1 MPTSVRA
8 ITTRLAVDGE
18 REFKKAMSE
27 VNNTMRTLKSE
38 MELVDAQFKGQANS
52 MEALQKKND
61 ILSKEYAQQQEI
73 VKTLEQTVKDAAEAY
88 GEADSRTQKYVQ
100 QLNRAKVAEINL
112 NEELEN
118 NKRYL
123 DEAKD
128 SADGCAKSI
137 DGFGKEV
144 KSAADNADAG
154 SQALAVLGDTI
165 ENTEEQTDRLPGSL
179 GDIQDAIKNLRN
191 EDGSFNLE
199 NVVSVL
205 GTIKGAVVGGA
216 IVTGIKEVADAI
228 LDIVESTEEYRGLM
242 GKLDVAFEQNG
253 YSLADAEAAYKR
265 FYEISGDTGAS
276 VTAAN
281 NLASLG
287 LEFDQLQL
295 LIEAVSGAYVSFG
308 DSIPIDS
315 LSESIVDTV
324 SLGKVTGSLADVL
337 NRLNLSEEGVNKELE
352 AMPLNSQKLLYIF
365 SLFATSALPETAE
378 AYDEMAASVIAMR
391 DAQLEL
397 EASMAR
403 LGELFV
409 PAAEKITELKTTFVN
424 AASEVLEWANTALQK
439 YQELKQARNELAQQ
453 SPVYGAFTEGY
464 EWTQKTFLEGMIS
477 QIPFLNIPY
486 NFYKGAKWLSGS
498 HASGLDRVP
507 YDGYIAE
514 LHANEAVLNA
524 QEAALWRSAA
534 RYGASGAPAVSTST
548 PSPAAV
554 QSAARR
560 ENVTI
565 DVTLELDGQTLARKQ
580 YPLMQAEG
588 RRRGTPLAGK
598 EGT

>member
-1 MPTSVRA
+1 MAVRQ
-8 ITTRLAVDGE
+8 ITTRLAIDGE
-18 REFKKAMSE
+18 QEYKKQLAAVNRELGNLGA
-27 VNNTMRTLKSE
+27 E
-38 MELVDAQFKGQANS
+38 MKRVDAQFKGQANS
-52 MEALQKKND
+52 SEALRAKHNLLKQS
-61 ILSKEYAQQQEI
+61 IEQQVGKI
-73 VKTLEQTVKDAAEAY
+73 VSLQGAVEEAAEAY
-88 GEADSRTQKYVQ
+88 GEADSRTDSYRR
-100 QLNRAKVAEINL
+100 QLLSAETALAKLNDELSENDKLLKEAE
-112 NEELEN
+112 
-118 NKRYL
+118 
-123 DEAKD
+123 D

-137 DGFGKEV
+137 DGFGKAV
-144 KSAADNADAG
+144 KEAADETG
-154 SQALAVLGDTI
+154 T
-165 ENTEEQTDRLPGSL
+165 LPGPL
-179 GDIQDAIKNLRN
+179 GDIQNALKDLRN
-191 EDGSFNLE
+191 EDGSFNLS
-199 NVVSVL
+199 NLTGALS
-205 GTIKGAVVGGA
+205 TIKGALVGGA
-216 IVTGIKEVADAI
+216 IVTGAKEVIDAI
-228 LDIVESTEEYRGLM
+228 FEIVNSTEEYRESM

-265 FYEISGDTGAS
+265 FYEITGDTGAS

-337 NRLNLSEEGVNKELE
+337 NRLGMSEEMVNKELE

-365 SLFATSALPETAE
+365 SIFATSALPETAE
-378 AYDEMAASVIAMR
+378 EYDEAAASVIAMR

-397 EASMAR
+397 NAAMAE
-403 LGELFV
+403 LGELLSPLASDLVQFGADV
-409 PAAEKITELKTTFVN
+409 AGVAADIIEKIEYLVTKAQEAKQAIDELAERN
-424 AASEVLEWANTALQK
+424 AAVGVAKESLGWI
-439 YQELKQARNELAQQ
+439 RDI
-453 SPVYGAFTEGY
+453 S
-464 EWTQKTFLEGMIS
+464 LEGMVS

-486 NFYKGAKWLSGS
+486 NIYKGAKWLSGS
-498 HASGLDRVP
+498 HAAGLDRVP
-507 YDGYIAE
+507 YDGYLAE
-514 LHANEAVLNA
+514 LHADEAVLNA

-534 RYGASGAPAVSTST
+534 RYGASGAPSASTPA
-548 PSPAAV
+548 PSPATA

>member
-27 VNNTMRTLKSE
+27 VNTTMRTLKSE
-38 MELVDAQFKGQANS
+38 LELVDAQFKGQANT
-52 MEALQKKND
+52 MEALRKK
-61 ILSKEYAQQQEI
+61 QEI
-73 VKTLEQTVKDAAEAY
+73 LKAQYDQQRESVKALEKAVKDSTEAHVKQ
-88 GEADSRTQKYVQ
+88 GGSVDALDKRTLDLTR
-100 QLNRAKVAEINL
+100 QLNRAKVAEIEMNDAL
-112 NEELEN
+112 EEN
-118 NKRYL
+118 AKYL
-123 DEAKD
+123 KEAEE

-137 DGFGKEV
+137 DGYGEAVKE
-144 KSAADNADAG
+144 AADETG
-154 SQALAVLGDTI
+154 M
-165 ENTEEQTDRLPGSL
+165 LPGPL
-179 GDIQDAIKNLRN
+179 GDIQNALKDLRN
-191 EDGSFNLE
+191 EDGSFNLS
-199 NVVSVL
+199 NLTGALS
-205 GTIKGAVVGGA
+205 TIKGALVGGA
-216 IVTGIKEVADAI
+216 IVTGAKEVIDAI
-228 LDIVESTEEYRGLM
+228 FEIVNSTEEYRESM

-265 FYEISGDTGAS
+265 FYEITGDTGAS

-287 LEFDQLQL
+287 LEFDKLQL

-337 NRLNLSEEGVNKELE
+337 NRLGMSEEGVNKELE

-365 SLFATSALPETAE
+365 SLFATSALPETAKE
-378 AYDEMAASVIAMR
+378 YDEAAASVIAMR

-397 EASMAR
+397 NAAMAE
-403 LGELFV
+403 LGELLSPLASDLVQFGADV
-409 PAAEKITELKTTFVN
+409 AGVAADIIEKFEYLVTKAQEAKQAIDELAERN
-424 AASEVLEWANTALQK
+424 AAVGVAKESLGWI
-439 YQELKQARNELAQQ
+439 RDI
-453 SPVYGAFTEGY
+453 S
-464 EWTQKTFLEGMIS
+464 LEGMVS

-486 NFYKGAKWLSGS
+486 NIYKGAKWLSGS
-498 HASGLDRVP
+498 HAAGLDRVP
-507 YDGYIAE
+507 YDGYLAE
-514 LHANEAVLNA
+514 LHADEAVLNA
-524 QEAALWRSAA
+524 QEAALWRSVG
-534 RYGASGAPAVSTST
+534 RSGARAL
-548 PSPAAV
+548 PAAYIPAALPANA

-560 ENVTI
+560 ESVTI

-588 RRRGTPLAGK
+588 RRRGKPLAGK

>member
-1 MPTSVRA
+1 MAVRQ
-8 ITTRLAVDGE
+8 ITTRLAIDGE
-18 REFKKAMSE
+18 QEYKKQLAAVNRELGNLGA
-27 VNNTMRTLKSE
+27 E
-38 MELVDAQFKGQANS
+38 MKLVDAQFKGQANS
-52 MEALQKKND
+52 SEALRAKHDLLKKS
-61 ILSKEYAQQQEI
+61 IEQQVGKI
-73 VKTLEQTVKDAAEAY
+73 VSLEGAVEEATAAF
-88 GEADSRTQKYVQ
+88 GEADSRTDSYRR
-100 QLNRAKVAEINL
+100 QLLSAETALAKLNDELSENDKLLKEAE
-112 NEELEN
+112 
-118 NKRYL
+118 
-123 DEAKD
+123 D

-137 DGFGKEV
+137 DGYGKAV
-144 KSAADNADAG
+144 KDAAGKTDDLDDG
-154 SQALAVLGDTI
+154 LGGIGGALKG
-165 ENTEEQTDRLPGSL
+165 
-179 GDIQDAIKNLRN
+179 LRN
-191 EDGSFNLE
+191 EDGSFNLGGVTSALS
-199 NVVSVL
+199 NL
-205 GTIKGAVVGGA
+205 KGLLVGGA
-216 IVTGIKEVADAI
+216 IVTGAKAVKDAI
-228 LDIVESTEEYRGLM
+228 FEIVESTEEYRESM

-265 FYEISGDTGAS
+265 FYEITGDTGAS

-287 LEFDQLQL
+287 LEFDKLQL

-337 NRLNLSEEGVNKELE
+337 NRLGMSEEGVNKELE

-365 SLFATSALPETAE
+365 SLFATSALPETAKE
-378 AYDEMAASVIAMR
+378 YDEAAASVIAIR

-397 EASMAR
+397 NAAMAE
-403 LGELFV
+403 LGELLSPLASDLVQFGADV
-409 PAAEKITELKTTFVN
+409 AGVAADIIEKIEYLVTKAQEAKQAIDELAERN
-424 AASEVLEWANTALQK
+424 AAVGVAKESLGWI
-439 YQELKQARNELAQQ
+439 RDI
-453 SPVYGAFTEGY
+453 S
-464 EWTQKTFLEGMIS
+464 LEGMVS

-486 NFYKGAKWLSGS
+486 NIYKGAKWLSGS
-498 HASGLDRVP
+498 HAAGLDRVP

-534 RYGASGAPAVSTST
+534 RYGASGAPSASPSA
-548 PSPAAV
+548 PSPATA

-588 RRRGTPLAGK
+588 RRRGKPLAGK